1 MINEKIN
8 LVLAKKLVSANLH
21 VHVFRIGDAAN
32 EGCRV
37 GFNKKMLCKSMY
49 C

>member
-8 LVLAKKLVSANLH
+8 VVLAKKLVSANLH
-21 VHVFRIGDAAN
+21 VHVFRIGDTAN

-37 GFNKKMLCKSMY
+37 GFNKKMLCKPMY
-49 C
+49 T